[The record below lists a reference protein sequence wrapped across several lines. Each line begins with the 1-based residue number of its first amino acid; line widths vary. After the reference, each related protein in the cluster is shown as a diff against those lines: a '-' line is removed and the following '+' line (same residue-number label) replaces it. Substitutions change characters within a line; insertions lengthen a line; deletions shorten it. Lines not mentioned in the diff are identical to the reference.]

1 MLINLILLFLVFG
14 AAKKKI
20 SPYGAAILLGVIEA
34 VIHYLAS
41 KNLVG
46 ALVHFGVYTILAAG
60 LVYFLA
66 RLDRKPSTGEAYPTP
81 GTSQKVAFQWEYIPL
96 AALVL
101 FLVFGE
107 TVIRFWLKA
116 G

>member
-1 MLINLILLFLVFG
+1 MLLNLILLVLVFG

-20 SPYGAAILLGVIEA
+20 SPYSAAVLLGVIEA
-34 VIHYLAS
+34 VIHFITSRNVA
-41 KNLVG
+41 G
-46 ALVHFGVYTILAAG
+46 ALIQFGVYTTLAAG

-66 RLDRKPSTGEAYPTP
+66 RLDRKPAAGAAYPTP
-81 GTSQKVAFQWEYIPL
+81 GTADKVSFQWEYIPL

-107 TVIRFWLKA
+107 TVIRFWMK
-116 G
+116 

>member
-34 VIHYLAS
+34 VIHYIAS

-46 ALVHFGVYTILAAG
+46 ALVHFGVYAVLAAG
-60 LVYFLA
+60 LVYFIG
-66 RLDRKPSTGEAYPTP
+66 RLDRKPATGAAYPTP
-81 GTSQKVAFQWEYIPL
+81 GTGDKVSFQWEYIPL
-96 AALVL
+96 AALIL

-107 TVIRFWLKA
+107 TVIRFWMK
-116 G
+116 